1 LVILSLPER
10 LSILKSLYYL
20 AFQHKFLMMP
30 NLFSDTLFQLV
41 HSLEKS
47 EKRHFKL
54 YIKRSSA
61 KEDLKIIRLFDAL
74 DKLSEY
80 DEKQLLKTL
89 SDITK
94 PQLSNLKTHL
104 YKQLLASLRLLK
116 TNDNI
121 DLKLSEHLDNARL
134 LYNKGL
140 KIQALHILE
149 KAKEL
154 ARTNQKMNFLV
165 QVISL
170 EKKIETLH
178 ITRSSLE
185 KTQFLAEEALD
196 ISGHIDRVTKLS
208 NLALLLY
215 RWYVKNGHARNEQDE
230 TGIREFFR
238 NSLPEDPNAIH
249 GFYEKLYL
257 YQSYTWYAFIRQ
269 DFLMYYR
276 YSQKWIDLFKEN
288 EVMIAVETGHYIKGM
303 HNLLN
308 AHFDLRNFAKFEITL
323 KQFEVFASTP
333 IANQHDNFR
342 THTFIYI
349 NSARLNKYLM
359 QGDFSE
365 GLTIVPEIVEKL
377 DEYALFVDS
386 HRILVF
392 NYKIATLYFGSGDY
406 ATAIDYLYK
415 IINDTHNGLRNDLQC
430 YSRLM
435 HLLCHYELGNDEI
448 LDSLIKSVY
457 RFMARMKNLTVV
469 EEEIFTFLRHSTKV
483 RPKELINEL
492 KQFLEKIKHLEKNRF
507 QTRSFAYLDII
518 SWVESKVYERPMGE
532 IIRDKYLKSKH
543 R

>member
-1 LVILSLPER
+1 
-10 LSILKSLYYL
+10 
-20 AFQHKFLMMP
+20 MMP

-80 DEKQLLKTL
+80 DEKQLFKTL

-185 KTQFLAEEALD
+185 KTQLLAEEALD
-196 ISGHIDRVTKLS
+196 ISGHIDRVTRLS

-276 YSQKWIDLFKEN
+276 YSQKWIDLFRED

-323 KQFEVFASTP
+323 KQFEVFANTQ

-365 GLTIVPEIVEKL
+365 GLSIVPEIVEKL

-406 ATAIDYLYK
+406 ATAIDYLHK
-415 IINDTHNGLRNDLQC
+415 IINESHNGLRNDLQC

-469 EEEIFTFLRHSTKV
+469 EEAIFAFLRHSTKV

-507 QTRSFAYLDII
+507 ETRSFAYLDVI
-518 SWVESKVYERPMGE
+518 SWVEGKVYERPMSE
-532 IIRDKYLKSKH
+532 IIRNKYLKSKH

>member
-1 LVILSLPER
+1 
-10 LSILKSLYYL
+10 
-20 AFQHKFLMMP
+20 MMP

-41 HSLEKS
+41 QSLEKS

-80 DEKQLLKTL
+80 DDKVLLKNL

-94 PQLSNLKTHL
+94 SQLSNLKTHL

-116 TNDNI
+116 TNENI

-140 KIQALHILE
+140 KIQSLHILD

-178 ITRSSLE
+178 ITRSTLE
-185 KTQFLAEEALD
+185 KTEMLANEALD
-196 ISGHIDRVTKLS
+196 ISGHIDRVTRLS

-215 RWYVKNGHARNEQDE
+215 RWYVKNGHARNEEDE
-230 TGIREFFR
+230 KDIRKFFTS
-238 NSLPEDPNAIH
+238 SLPEHPNAIT

-257 YQSYTWYAFIRQ
+257 YQSYCWYGFIRQ

-276 YSQKWIDLFKEN
+276 YSQKWIDLFGEN

-308 AHFDLRNFAKFEITL
+308 AHFDLRNFKKFETTL
-323 KQFEVFASTP
+323 LHFEEFAKSP
-333 IANQHDNFR
+333 AANQHDNFR
-342 THTFIYI
+342 THTSIYI
-349 NSARLNKYLM
+349 NSAKINQYMM
-359 QGDFSE
+359 QGQFTE
-365 GLTIVPEIVEKL
+365 GLAIVPEVEEKL
-377 DEYALFVDS
+377 QEYALFVDN
-386 HRILVF
+386 HRIVVF
-392 NYKIATLYFGSGDY
+392 NYKFASLYFGAGNY
-406 ATAIDYLYK
+406 GKAIDYLHK
-415 IINDTHNGLRNDLQC
+415 IINDNQTGLRSDLQC
-430 YSRLM
+430 YARLM
-435 HLLCHYELGNDEI
+435 HLLCHFEIGNEEI

-457 RFMARMKNLTVV
+457 RYMARLKNLTVV

-483 RPKELINEL
+483 RPKELKPEL
-492 KQFLEKIKHLEKNRF
+492 RQFLEKIKHLEKNRF

-518 SWVESKVYERPMGE
+518 SWVESKVYDIPMGE
-532 IIRDKYLKSKH
+532 IIH
-543 R
+543 

>member
-1 LVILSLPER
+1 
-10 LSILKSLYYL
+10 
-20 AFQHKFLMMP
+20 MMP

-80 DEKQLLKTL
+80 DERLLLKSL

-116 TNDNI
+116 TNENI

-140 KIQALHILE
+140 KIQSLHILE
-149 KAKEL
+149 KAKDL
-154 ARTNQKMNFLV
+154 AKTNQKMNFLV

-178 ITRSSLE
+178 ITRSTLE
-185 KTQFLAEEALD
+185 KTGILAEEALD
-196 ISGHIDRVTKLS
+196 ISGHIDRVTRLS

-215 RWYVKNGHARNEQDE
+215 RWYVKNGHARNEEDE
-230 TGIREFFR
+230 KDIMKFFKS
-238 NSLPEDPNAIH
+238 SLPADANAIT

-257 YQSYTWYAFIRQ
+257 YQSYCWYGFIRQ
-269 DFLMYYR
+269 DFFMYYR
-276 YSQKWIDLFKEN
+276 YSQKWIDLFGEN

-308 AHFDLRNFAKFEITL
+308 AHFDLRNFKKFEITL
-323 KQFEVFASTP
+323 RQFEEFEKTP
-333 IANQHDNFR
+333 AALQHDNFR
-342 THTFIYI
+342 THTSIYI
-349 NSARLNKYLM
+349 NSAKINQFLM
-359 QGDFSE
+359 QGNFKE
-365 GLTIVPEIVEKL
+365 GLSIVPEVEEKL
-377 DEYALFVDS
+377 KEYALFVDS

-392 NYKIATLYFGSGDY
+392 NYKFASLYFGAGNY
-406 ATAIDYLYK
+406 LTAIDYLHK
-415 IINDTHNGLRNDLQC
+415 IINDNLPGLRNDLQC
-430 YSRLM
+430 YARLM
-435 HLLCHYELGNDEI
+435 HLLCHYEIGNEEI

-457 RFMARMKNLTVV
+457 RYMARLNNLTVV

-483 RPKELINEL
+483 RPKELKPEL
-492 KQFLEKIKHLEKNRF
+492 TQFLDKIKHLEKNRF
-507 QTRSFAYLDII
+507 ETRSFAYLDII
-518 SWVESKVYERPMGE
+518 SWVESKVYEIPME
-532 IIRDKYLKSKH
+532 QIIHTKYLKSPH

>member
-1 LVILSLPER
+1 
-10 LSILKSLYYL
+10 
-20 AFQHKFLMMP
+20 MMP

-41 HSLEKS
+41 QSLEKS

-80 DEKQLLKTL
+80 DEKLLLKNL

-116 TNDNI
+116 TNENI

-140 KIQALHILE
+140 KIQSLHILE
-149 KAKEL
+149 KAKDL
-154 ARTNQKMNFLV
+154 AKTNQKMNFLV

-185 KTQFLAEEALD
+185 KTQILAEEALS
-196 ISGHIDRVTKLS
+196 ISGHIDRVTRLS

-215 RWYVKNGHARNEQDE
+215 RWYAKNGHARNEEDE
-230 TGIREFFR
+230 KDIIRFFK
-238 NSLPEDPNAIH
+238 NSLPADGNAIT
-249 GFYEKLYL
+249 GFYEELYL
-257 YQSYTWYAFIRQ
+257 YQSYCWYGFIRQ
-269 DFLMYYR
+269 DFFMYYR
-276 YSQKWIDLFKEN
+276 YSQKWIDLFGGN

-308 AHFDLRNFAKFEITL
+308 AHFDLRNFKKFEITL
-323 KQFEVFASTP
+323 RQFEEFEKTP
-333 IANQHDNFR
+333 AANEHDNFR
-342 THTFIYI
+342 THTSIYI
-349 NSARLNKYLM
+349 NSAKINQFLM
-359 QGDFSE
+359 KGDFRE
-365 GLTIVPEIVEKL
+365 GLLIVPEVEEKL
-377 DEYALFVDS
+377 KEYALFVDS

-392 NYKIATLYFGSGDY
+392 NYKFASLYFGAGNY
-406 ATAIDYLYK
+406 ATAIDYLHK
-415 IINDTHNGLRNDLQC
+415 IINDNQPGLRNDLQC
-430 YSRLM
+430 YARLM
-435 HLLCHYELGNDEI
+435 HLLCHYEIGNEEI

-457 RFMARMKNLTVV
+457 RYMARLQNLTVV

-483 RPKELINEL
+483 KPGDLKPEL
-492 KQFLEKIKHLEKNRF
+492 KQFLEKIRHLEKNRF
-507 QTRSFAYLDII
+507 ETRSFAYLDII
-518 SWVESKVYERPMGE
+518 SWVESKVYEIPMEE
-532 IIRDKYLKSKH
+532 IIHNKYMKSRH
-543 R
+543 T

>member
-1 LVILSLPER
+1 
-10 LSILKSLYYL
+10 
-20 AFQHKFLMMP
+20 MMP
-30 NLFSDTLFQLV
+30 NLFSDTLFQLI

-80 DEKQLLKTL
+80 DEKVLLKSL

-116 TNDNI
+116 TNENI

-140 KIQALHILE
+140 KIQSLNILE

-154 ARTNQKMNFLV
+154 AKTNQKMNFLV

-185 KTQFLAEEALD
+185 KTEILAEEALN
-196 ISGHIDRVTKLS
+196 ISGHIDRVTRLS

-215 RWYVKNGHARNEQDE
+215 RWYVQNGHARNEEDE
-230 TGIREFFR
+230 KDIRKFFK
-238 NSLPEDPNAIH
+238 NSLPADANAIT

-257 YQSYTWYAFIRQ
+257 YQSYCWYGFIRQ
-269 DFLMYYR
+269 DFFMYYR
-276 YSQKWIDLFKEN
+276 YSQKWIDLFGEN

-308 AHFDLRNFAKFEITL
+308 AHFDLRNFHKFEITL
-323 KQFEVFASTP
+323 RQFEEFEKTP
-333 IANQHDNFR
+333 AANQHDNFR
-342 THTFIYI
+342 THTSIYI
-349 NSARLNKYLM
+349 NSAKINQFLM
-359 QGDFSE
+359 QGDFRK
-365 GLTIVPEIVEKL
+365 GLIIVPAVEEKL
-377 DEYALFVDS
+377 KEYSLFVDS

-392 NYKIATLYFGSGDY
+392 NYKFASLYFGAGNY
-406 ATAIDYLYK
+406 LTAIDYLHK
-415 IINDTHNGLRNDLQC
+415 IINDNQPGLRNDLQC
-430 YSRLM
+430 YARLM
-435 HLLCHYELGNDEI
+435 HLLCHYEIGNEEI

-457 RFMARMKNLTVV
+457 RFMARLKNLTVV

-483 RPKELINEL
+483 KPQELKPEL
-492 KQFLEKIKHLEKNRF
+492 KQFLQKIKHLEKNRF

-518 SWVESKVYERPMGE
+518 SWVESKVYEIPMEE
-532 IIRDKYLKSKH
+532 IIHNKYMESRH

>member
-1 LVILSLPER
+1 
-10 LSILKSLYYL
+10 
-20 AFQHKFLMMP
+20 MP
-30 NLFSDTLFQLV
+30 NLFPDTLFQLV
-41 HSLEKS
+41 QSLEKA

-89 SDITK
+89 NDITK

-104 YKQLLASLRLLK
+104 YRQLLASLRLLK
-116 TNDNI
+116 TNENI
-121 DLKLSEHLDNARL
+121 DLKLSEQLDNARL

-140 KIQALHILE
+140 KLQSLHILE
-149 KAKEL
+149 KAKEM
-154 ARTNQKMNFLV
+154 AKANQKMNFLV

-185 KTQFLAEEALD
+185 KTQIIAEEALD
-196 ISGHIDRVTKLS
+196 ISSHIDRVTRLS

-215 RWYVKNGHARNEQDE
+215 RWYIENGHARNEQDE
-230 TGIREFFR
+230 KGIREYFKK
-238 NSLPEDPNAIH
+238 NLPADANAIH

-257 YQSYTWYAFIRQ
+257 FQSYCWYAFIRQ

-276 YSQKWIDLFKEN
+276 YSQKWIDLFSEN
-288 EVMIAVETGHYIKGM
+288 EVMISVETGHYIKGM

-308 AHFDLRNFAKFEITL
+308 AHFDLRNFKKFEITL
-323 KQFEVFASTP
+323 KQFEEFAKTP
-333 IANQHDNFR
+333 VANQHDNFR
-342 THTFIYI
+342 THTSIYI
-349 NSARLNKYLM
+349 NSARLNQFLM
-359 QGDFSE
+359 KGNFIE
-365 GLTIVPEIVEKL
+365 GLKIVPDVVEKL
-377 DEYALFVDS
+377 QEYKLFVDS

-392 NYKIATLYFGSGDY
+392 NYKIASLYCGAGYY
-406 ATAIDYLYK
+406 AIAIDFLHK
-415 IINDTHNGLRNDLQC
+415 IINDNQPGLRNDLQC
-430 YSRLM
+430 YARLM
-435 HLLCHYELGNDEI
+435 HLLCHYELGNEEI

-457 RFMARMKNLTVV
+457 RFMARMKNLTVI
-469 EEEIFTFLRHSTKV
+469 EEQIFIFLRHSSKV
-483 RPKELINEL
+483 KPKDLKPEL

-507 QTRSFAYLDII
+507 ETRSFAYLDII
-518 SWVESKVYERPMGE
+518 SWVESKVYEKPMGE
-532 IIRDKYLKSKH
+532 IIHEKYMSSPH